1 MKRAILDL
9 RYFDGAGSAA
19 GDNGGAAETA
29 GASADAAGKDGQGT
43 KQSAPD
49 GKKAEK
55 PSAGT
60 ETGGAKA
67 AEKPTAATGNGEG
80 AAGDVAGKDAEGT
93 GGQAAGAEDKT
104 AGETNLPD
112 GGELLRKA
120 AAALRLKAAART
132 ARLWEEE
139 AAALQ
144 EIYPGFS
151 LEKALRGDR
160 GFTALLKAGAPV
172 RLAYEAA
179 HLEEIMA
186 AAMRHAAREAGRR
199 MARTVAADAARPREN
214 PVLDR
219 ATGMTKKDVSS
230 LTEKEI
236 LKILRQVG
244 NGEKVVF

>member
-29 GASADAAGKDGQGT
+29 GGSAGTDGQGT

-60 ETGGAKA
+60 ETGGAKD
-67 AEKPTAATGNGEG
+67 AEKPSAGAETGSAKAAPG
-80 AAGDVAGKDAEGT
+80 AAGENVAKTD
-93 GGQAAGAEDKT
+93 GQAAEAEDKP
-104 AGETNLPD
+104 AGNEDLTD
-112 GGELLRKA
+112 GGELLRRA

-132 ARLWEEE
+132 ARRWEQE
-139 AAALQ
+139 AAALK
-144 EIYPGFS
+144 EIYPDFS
-151 LEKALRGDR
+151 LEEALRGDR
-160 GFTALLKAGAPV
+160 GFTALLKAGTPV
-172 RLAYEAA
+172 KLAYEAA

-199 MARTVAADAARPREN
+199 MARTMAADAARTREN

-219 ATGMTKKDVSS
+219 ATGVTKKDVSS

>member
-1 MKRAILDL
+1 MKRAIWHL
-9 RYFDGAGSAA
+9 RFFDGAGQASA
-19 GDNGGAAETA
+19 GETGAAEAEGGKAPSAGTA
-29 GASADAAGKDGQGT
+29 GQETKQQTADGKDAAT
-43 KQSAPD
+43 D
-49 GKKAEK
+49 GKKAEQA
-55 PSAGT
+55 SAGT
-60 ETGGAKA
+60 AADGTKA
-67 AEKPTAATGNGEG
+67 AGPEEKNA
-80 AAGDVAGKDAEGT
+80 DGT
-93 GGQAAGAEDKT
+93 GGSAAGPEGRTAE
-104 AGETNLPD
+104 AEPLPD

-144 EIYPGFS
+144 EIYPDFS